1 MSAIEIK
8 NLSVHYGS
16 VCALQNVN
24 LIIENNEFVGIIG
37 PNGGG
42 KTTLIKVILGLL
54 KHSGGNIKINNNAKI
69 GYVPQFTAFDRN
81 FPINVLDVVLMGGLS
96 NKIKI
101 FKRHSKNDILYAKS
115 IMEKLDILKFKD
127 RQIGQLSGGQLQKV
141 LIARAL
147 FSNPKILILD
157 EPTASI
163 DSKTKKEIYELLKEL
178 NKEKTILIVSHDMED
193 IFHYIDSVICVNK
206 TLHYHGNDKKLD
218 KNTLE
223 KVYGC
228 PVNLFLDNDKKISN
242 REDRND

>member
-1 MSAIEIK
+1 MSAIELK

-16 VCALQNVN
+16 VCALQKVN
-24 LIIENNEFVGIIG
+24 LTIENNEFVGIIG

-42 KTTLIKVILGLL
+42 KTTLIKVILGLV
-54 KHSGGNIKINNNAKI
+54 KHSSGNIKINSNTKI
-69 GYVPQFTAFDRN
+69 GYVPQFTSFDRK

-101 FKRHSKNDILYAKS
+101 FKKHSKNEILYAES
-115 IMEKLDILKFKD
+115 IMGKLDILKFKD

-193 IFHYIDSVICVNK
+193 IFRYIDSVICVNK
-206 TLHYHGNDKKLD
+206 TLHYHGDDKKLD
-218 KNTLE
+218 KNILE

-228 PVNLFLDNDKKISN
+228 PINLFLDNDKKISN
-242 REDRND
+242 REDKND